1 MTDLV
6 VPTGVAG
13 TITIVLLVV
22 LGIFVYPWL
31 LKKRFGGAVVAAA
44 TALLAL
50 MFYQFDRGHGA
61 SAATSAALG
70 VLWAAAP
77 AVAGLI
83 VARIQRKTA

>member
-6 VPTGVAG
+6 VPTGMAG

-31 LKKRFGGAVVAAA
+31 LKKRRGGAVVAAA
-44 TALLAL
+44 TVLLAL
-50 MFYQFDRGHGA
+50 MFYSFDRGHGA
-61 SAATSAALG
+61 AATTSALLG
-70 VLWAAAP
+70 LLWAAAP
-77 AVAGLI
+77 AIAGVI